1 MAENSCV
8 TTTYTPTNDTPIL
21 CPLGLFSDACLIHEA
36 AITYLNLPV
45 NSTQLQ
51 INNALISANIAKD
64 LLIADLDARI
74 SALEN

>member
-1 MAENSCV
+1 MECI
-8 TTTYTPTNDTPIL
+8 TTTYTPTNNDSIP
-21 CPLGLFSDACLIHEA
+21 CPNGLTLDQCTIHEA
-36 AITYLNLPV
+36 AIAYLNLPV

-74 SALEN
+74 SALEP